1 MACWSFG
8 VPGRTRISALKI
20 ELQLVKATLELAD
33 GREIGVQ
40 AMEELLRKLL
50 ESADDAM
57 DLLG

>member
-1 MACWSFG
+1 M
-8 VPGRTRISALKI
+8 PGRTRISALKI